1 MNQNSVLIIGNME
14 IAFNDKGLLV
24 KILLMLSSSTVAY
37 SCSYDKQNFGNY
49 FKYEC
54 LVLADV
60 SMYYQVGVSC
70 RII

>member
-1 MNQNSVLIIGNME
+1 
-14 IAFNDKGLLV
+14 
-24 KILLMLSSSTVAY
+24 VAY

-49 FKYEC
+49 FKYER

-60 SMYYQVGVSC
+60 SVYYQVGVSC